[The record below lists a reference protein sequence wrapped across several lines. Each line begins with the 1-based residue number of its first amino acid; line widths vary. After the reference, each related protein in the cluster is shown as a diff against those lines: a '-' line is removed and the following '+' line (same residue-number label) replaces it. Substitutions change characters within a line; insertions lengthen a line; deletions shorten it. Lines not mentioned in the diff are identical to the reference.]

1 MSSYYTI
8 DDGAKEQFYKFP
20 KIFMVEDSKYFSMSP
35 MAKLTYSILADR
47 NSLSI
52 KNKWVDENKRVYFL
66 FKQTEIAKF
75 IGIKDL
81 KTVRKYLTELEKYGL
96 LERKRQGIN
105 IPDRMYLK
113 HVDVTESQLYQLMGE
128 NSLLDEENSPIGQGK
143 IPYPDEENSPSNNNN
158 INNNNIN
165 KNNYNK
171 YNKTVCTQYKE
182 TEKTVENKGFTQ
194 IPQNET
200 PQNKDSNNNNIN
212 NNNINNNVIDFPTK
226 ENEIISYLNK
236 KGFSNISTIVSD
248 MKMLLENHSLE
259 DIKEAIDITV
269 SKDIHSDKYVL
280 TILGSWRKHG
290 KPKEKKTNKVAL
302 NDIDL

>member
-1 MSSYYTI
+1 MRYLRISIQNIIIQQIHIYSYMVTFAGSGNSAFPSVELQLIELGISKSRYYKHRKQLEDLGLITI
-8 DDGAKEQFYKFP
+8 
-20 KIFMVEDSKYFSMSP
+20 
-35 MAKLTYSILADR
+35 
-47 NSLSI
+47 
-52 KNKWVDENKRVYFL
+52 
-66 FKQTEIAKF
+66 KQTREYKDGKNIASKN
-75 IGIKDL
+75 IY
-81 KTVRKYLTELEKYGL
+81 TLEMFPVEK
-96 LERKRQGIN
+96 
-105 IPDRMYLK
+105 
-113 HVDVTESQLYQLMGE
+113 
-128 NSLLDEENSPIGQGK
+128 
-143 IPYPDEENSPSNNNN
+143 
-158 INNNNIN
+158 INNS
-165 KNNYNK
+165 
-171 YNKTVCTQYKE
+171 VCTQYKE

-194 IPQNET
+194 IPQYETPQNETPHIETTENET

>member
-1 MSSYYTI
+1 M
-8 DDGAKEQFYKFP
+8 FP
-20 KIFMVEDSKYFSMSP
+20 VEK
-35 MAKLTYSILADR
+35 
-47 NSLSI
+47 
-52 KNKWVDENKRVYFL
+52 
-66 FKQTEIAKF
+66 
-75 IGIKDL
+75 
-81 KTVRKYLTELEKYGL
+81 
-96 LERKRQGIN
+96 
-105 IPDRMYLK
+105 
-113 HVDVTESQLYQLMGE
+113 
-128 NSLLDEENSPIGQGK
+128 
-143 IPYPDEENSPSNNNN
+143 
-158 INNNNIN
+158 INNS
-165 KNNYNK
+165 
-171 YNKTVCTQYKE
+171 VCTQYKE

-200 PQNKDSNNNNIN
+200 SQNETPHIETTENETPQNKDSNNNNINNNNIN

>member
-1 MSSYYTI
+1 MDNNFIQINGIMSQGY
-8 DDGAKEQFYKFP
+8 GVLAKKVMRD
-20 KIFMVEDSKYFSMSP
+20 K
-35 MAKLTYSILADR
+35 R
-47 NSLSI
+47 LSI
-52 KNKWVDENKRVYFL
+52 EAKAIYSYMVTFAGSGNSAFPSVELQLIELGISKSRYYKHRKQLEDL
-66 FKQTEIAKF
+66 GLITIKQTREYKDGKNIASKN
-75 IGIKDL
+75 IY
-81 KTVRKYLTELEKYGL
+81 TLEMFPVEK
-96 LERKRQGIN
+96 
-105 IPDRMYLK
+105 
-113 HVDVTESQLYQLMGE
+113 
-128 NSLLDEENSPIGQGK
+128 
-143 IPYPDEENSPSNNNN
+143 
-158 INNNNIN
+158 INNS
-165 KNNYNK
+165 
-171 YNKTVCTQYKE
+171 VCTQYKE

-200 PQNKDSNNNNIN
+200 PQNETPHIETTENETPQNKDSNNNNINNNNINNNNIN

-259 DIKEAIDITV
+259 DIKEAIDITAD
-269 SKDIHSDKYVL
+269 KGIFSDKYIL

>member
-128 NSLLDEENSPIGQGK
+128 NPLPDKEKSPTGQGK
-143 IPYPDEENSPSNNNN
+143 IPYPDKEKSPSNNNKK
-158 INNNNIN
+158 NNTYFN
-165 KNNYNK
+165 KN
-171 YNKTVCTQYKE
+171 
-182 TEKTVENKGFTQ
+182 
-194 IPQNET
+194 
-200 PQNKDSNNNNIN
+200 D
-212 NNNINNNVIDFPTK
+212 NNVIDFPTK